1 MLAYNNDDLIYTILT
16 ERNKRIR
23 NGVYGLTQREM
34 AYNSN
39 KIEGS
44 TLTKRH
50 TETLFNEG
58 AIYSSEDEV
67 YKPKDI
73 EEMQGHFAMFN
84 YMLDT
89 LTEPLSEEL
98 IKGLHKNLK
107 QCVFED
113 IANGYNIGEYKGR
126 KNFVGDISTSLPDE
140 VPQKMKNLL
149 EWFFEQQQTYEAL
162 AEFHLRYEKIHPFQ
176 DGNGRTGRIILF
188 RQCLLNNLKPFIIQ
202 DKDRGKYLSA
212 LEKEDVGKL
221 VELFKTS
228 AQEYE
233 TITTDA
239 LMTAPEGWQH
249 TSQQK
254 VAHKK
259 E

>member
-1 MLAYNNDDLIYTILT
+1 MENRDLLYTMYI
-16 ERNKRIR
+16 EKANRIR
-23 NGVYGLTQREM
+23 NGVYGLTQREL

-58 AIYSSEDEV
+58 AIYCEEGES

-89 LTEPLSEEL
+89 LSEPLSEEL
-98 IKGLHKNLK
+98 IKEFHRQLK

-126 KNFVGDISTSLPDE
+126 RNFVGDVEPALPSK
-140 VPQKMKNLL
+140 VPQKMQELL
-149 EWFFEQQQTYEAL
+149 SWYNEQPCTLEVL
-162 AEFHLRYEKIHPFQ
+162 AKFHIRYEHIHPFQ
-176 DGNGRTGRIILF
+176 DGNGRTGQILLF
-188 RQCLLNNLKPFIIQ
+188 RECLKNDITPFVIR
-202 DKDRGKYLSA
+202 DDMRLEYLSTLGA
-212 LEKEDVGKL
+212 LPNEKKL
-221 VELFKTS
+221 IALFEQASLLYEKMIDGSLMKAPDDWELI
-228 AQEYE
+228 QEN
-233 TITTDA
+233 A
-239 LMTAPEGWQH
+239 
-249 TSQQK
+249 
-254 VAHKK
+254 K
-259 E
+259 ERD